1 MQNEDVEDS
10 NAQSLPPDNIHHSG
24 KYQNSSSWH
33 RMPPNA
39 GDDAIGNGPGPRV
52 SGLHDFFP
60 STRLSLKKSEQKA
73 HRLRKETKLA
83 LKLSSF
89 RYI

>member
-33 RMPPNA
+33 GMPPNA

-60 STRLSLKKSEQKA
+60 SMYTIRSE
-73 HRLRKETKLA
+73 KERTKGSQIA
-83 LKLSSF
+83 
-89 RYI
+89 